1 MQFFDEE
8 KNSWVESS
16 DGINEATE
24 YTTGKRKKRSNVF
37 RNQKRKRDSN
47 TLPNELSSTINSKS
61 SVVSMDF
68 SADSSSLDTT
78 IQENESI
85 ASSTSTEELVT
96 AEASSSSSSS
106 SSTLSNFQS
115 ELRLPREIPAI
126 TSTPKSIQPIE
137 ILDSDEETPEHK
149 RMRLDRITQ
158 VQPTR
163 EEIYSRNLTGNL
175 FDC

>member
-85 ASSTSTEELVT
+85 ASSTSTEESVT
-96 AEASSSSSSS
+96 SEA
-106 SSTLSNFQS
+106 SSTLSNFRS
-115 ELRLPREIPAI
+115 GIRLPSPTAIVPENISTAI
-126 TSTPKSIQPIE
+126 TSTPKSTQSIE
-137 ILDSDEETPEHK
+137 ILDTDEENERPSK
-149 RMRLDRITQ
+149 RLRQ
-158 VQPTR
+158 NSSGQ
-163 EEIYSRNLTGNL
+163 
-175 FDC
+175 